1 MRNRAFNAL
10 LLRTLAVCAC
20 LMWWCAAPAF
30 AAATVTNARVASAMN
45 PATFDTPP
53 QEGQSKDK
61 KKDKKDK
68 PPTVPEAELNA
79 AKAIEAAADVP
90 AMLTAASAF
99 FEKYPKSPLRP
110 QVAPLIA
117 DRIGQ
122 IADPAQRIAQSE
134 NYLKLF
140 TAPADAELVQQ
151 HLLTAYTAAN
161 RLDDAFALAANVI
174 DKSPDPVAAMINL
187 TRGGLSEARNQNL
200 KYVAPSRQMALKAVA
215 LIESDKK
222 PSTVTDAT
230 WNDYKTRWHG
240 QLYQWIAMLSLAA
253 GDKADAKTRLN
264 SAIGLNPRDPINY
277 VLLVEMVNGE
287 YQRLVQLH
295 KAATPGAEKDA
306 LLKQAETQLDEVIDA
321 YAHAVALTEGDAQY
335 DTMRV
340 GLKADLESYY
350 KYRHNNSTDGL
361 QALIDKYKKP

>member
-10 LLRTLAVCAC
+10 LLCTLAVCAC
-20 LMWWCAAPAF
+20 LTWRTAPAF
-30 AAATVTNARVASAMN
+30 AAATVTDARGASAVN
-45 PATFDTPP
+45 PATFDTPTP

-68 PPTVPEAELNA
+68 PPTVPEPELNA

-90 AMLTAASAF
+90 AMLAAASAF
-99 FEKYPKSPLRP
+99 IEKYPKSPLRP
-110 QVAPLIA
+110 QVAPLVA

-122 IADPAQRIAQSE
+122 ITDPAQRIAQSE
-134 NYLKLF
+134 SYLKLF

-151 HLLTAYTAAN
+151 PLLTAYTAAN

-215 LIESDKK
+215 LIESNKK
-222 PSTVTDAT
+222 PATVTDAT

-253 GDKADAKTRLN
+253 GDKADAKTRLT

-295 KAATPGAEKDA
+295 KAATPGADKDA

-350 KYRHNNSTDGL
+350 KYRHNSSTDGL